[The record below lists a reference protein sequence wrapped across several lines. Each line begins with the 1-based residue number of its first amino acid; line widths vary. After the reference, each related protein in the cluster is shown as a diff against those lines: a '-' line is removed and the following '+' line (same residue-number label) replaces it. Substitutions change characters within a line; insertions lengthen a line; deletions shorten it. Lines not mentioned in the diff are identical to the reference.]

1 MINQSSILAVDQAK
15 FSKSFCRPLYGSYC
29 FDQIPGTVLKLLTGT
44 STECLPNDTY
54 TMAQGEYE
62 YVVLIFIDGF
72 GWRFFEQ
79 FFQELPFLK
88 RFENTGI
95 ASKITSLFPSTTAAH
110 VTLMNTGLDPGQT
123 GIYEW
128 FMYEPTL
135 NRIIAPLPF
144 SFAGDHKLHSLSE
157 TSFKAENLLPFPTI
171 YEEFSKK
178 NIASF
183 VYQHSSIASSAY
195 SSNMHRGAQ
204 IVSYVH
210 FEEALDNIVEKIKQ
224 PAKQPTYL
232 FAYDAEIDSVGHRK
246 GINGI
251 EFSQTVSQFFSI
263 LESRLWT
270 PLSKMKKKAALLL
283 VADHGMTSV
292 DPKRTFYLNK
302 IIPSIVNHL
311 KKGADGKPLAPAG
324 SCRDFF
330 LHIEDE
336 EVEETKEIL
345 TRFLSDQAEVFLTK
359 ELIKERLFSRHP
371 VSQRFLDRVG
381 NLVILPKEDQ
391 AVWWFEKNRFAQNFH
406 AAHGGLTRKEMETI
420 FLFLP
425 FGK

>member
-1 MINQSSILAVDQAK
+1 MINQSSILAVERAK
-15 FSKSFCRPLYGSYC
+15 FSKTFCRPLYGSYC
-29 FDQIPGTVLKLLTGT
+29 FNQIPGTILKLLTG
-44 STECLPNDTY
+44 SSEQALPDDTY
-54 TMAQGEYE
+54 TMSKGEYE

-110 VTLMNTGLDPGQT
+110 VTLMNTGLDAGQT

-144 SFAGDHKLHSLSE
+144 SFAGDHKLHSLHE
-157 TSFKAENLLPFPTI
+157 VGFKAENLLPYPTI
-171 YEEFSKK
+171 YEEFNKK
-178 NIASF
+178 DIASI

-195 SSNMHRGAQ
+195 SANMHRGAQ
-204 IVSYVH
+204 IVSYSH
-210 FEEALDNIVEKIKQ
+210 FEEALDHIVDKIKQ

-246 GINGI
+246 GIKGV
-251 EFSQTVSQFFSI
+251 EFEQTVSQFFSI
-263 LESRLWT
+263 LESRLWI
-270 PLSKMKKKAALLL
+270 PLDKMKKNVALLL

-292 DPKRTFYLNK
+292 DPKRTLYLNK
-302 IIPSIVNHL
+302 KIPSLINHL

-330 LHIEDE
+330 LHIQDE
-336 EVEETKEIL
+336 KVEETKEIL
-345 TRFLSDQAEVFLTK
+345 TRFLRDQAEVFLTK
-359 ELIKERLFSRHP
+359 ELINAHLFSPHP

-381 NLVILPKEDQ
+381 NLVILPKEEE